1 MRGPISWVVTDEV
14 REGAS
19 AWMLL
24 KEQGRDGGSAR
35 YYSRE
40 GAASQRMPA
49 LAPRLILEF
58 EAE

>member
-1 MRGPISWVVTDEV
+1 
-14 REGAS
+14 
-19 AWMLL
+19 MLL